1 MSESDETQP
10 DDMPDTDQLQKPSTE
25 KDPGEEPKDANV
37 EPDEVDHEAVGIGVI
52 PTPDDEDDSSA
63 GEERGEPDT
72 H

>member
-25 KDPGEEPKDANV
+25 KDPGEEPKDAHV

-52 PTPDDEDDSSA
+52 DTPDSEGDSP
-63 GEERGEPDT
+63 GE
-72 H
+72 